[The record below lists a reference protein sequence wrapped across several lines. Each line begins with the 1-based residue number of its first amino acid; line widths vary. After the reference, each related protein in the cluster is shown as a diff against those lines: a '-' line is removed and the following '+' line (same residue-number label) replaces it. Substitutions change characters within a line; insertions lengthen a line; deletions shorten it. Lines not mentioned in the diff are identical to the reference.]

1 MSQPRIHSLIESIAN
16 VAIGL
21 GVAVATQVSV
31 FPLFGIHIPLS
42 DNLSIAGIFTV
53 VSIVRS
59 YAVRRLFNFIHVG
72 KLVHEGPPSL
82 PRVVRSPNPRVLG
95 EMEG

>member
-1 MSQPRIHSLIESIAN
+1 MSQPRIHSLVESIAN

-21 GVAVATQVSV
+21 GAAVATQVAI

-59 YAVRRLFNFIHVG
+59 YAVRRLFNFIHVR
-72 KLVHEGPPSL
+72 LVHDGPPSL
-82 PRVVRSPNPRVLG
+82 RRVVRSPNHPVLG